1 VAAIAA
7 AVAAAASWGT
17 VWQGRRER
25 LAAQTPDLHIHTMF
39 RAADRVIRV
48 MLVNN
53 GGLARNV
60 AFHIWEG
67 SGVVSGIPGP
77 TATFLPGES
86 RLYDTDLKSI
96 PDEATKAIVFCEN
109 LDRSRVYARA
119 EGQSVRVYRL
129 KGWRRMRRPFVADT
143 VVEEIYPGA
152 LARGQIREGFRLV
165 KPEE

>member
-1 VAAIAA
+1 MGLERVSASATLRSCRLSAPGERFATAPSVGPLRRWRLVLAPSVSHRFSALSGGEPEHGGAPTIRLVSASFWAAVAAIAA
-7 AVAAAASWGT
+7 AAAAAASWGT

-39 RAADRVIRV
+39 RTADRVIRV

-86 RLYDTDLKSI
+86 RCMT
-96 PDEATKAIVFCEN
+96 PT
-109 LDRSRVYARA
+109 
-119 EGQSVRVYRL
+119 
-129 KGWRRMRRPFVADT
+129 
-143 VVEEIYPGA
+143 
-152 LARGQIREGFRLV
+152 
-165 KPEE
+165 